1 MTEHQEHVGGFGPEE
16 HIRVQHEVHPDH
28 DGDNHEHGGIGK
40 YIVVFVALCVL
51 TGASFLTYAPV
62 WREHVPMEAS
72 RAMMMAVSCTKA
84 MLVIMFF
91 MHLMWEANW
100 KWVLTIPASFM
111 SVFLMLMLVP
121 DIGWRK
127 DNGYAQYNENRLLY
141 AADPPAVEKSEVE
154 AAEKDLSHERAAGEA
169 H

>member
-1 MTEHQEHVGGFGPEE
+1 MTNSATTHEDHQETG
-16 HIRVQHEVHPDH
+16 H
-28 DGDNHEHGGIGK
+28 DSHDEIDHGGIGK
-40 YIVVFVALCVL
+40 YLLVFAALCIL
-51 TGASFLTYAPV
+51 TMCSFLTYFDF
-62 WREHVPMEAS
+62 WRAHVSTHAS
-72 RAMMMAVSCTKA
+72 RALMMAVSCTKA

-111 SVFLMLMLVP
+111 SIFLMLMLVP

-127 DNGYAQYNENRLLY
+127 NNGFAQYSDERLMY
-141 AADPPAVEKSEVE
+141 AADPPEIAAVEK
-154 AAEKDLSHERAAGEA
+154 EKAKQELSQKGA